1 MNVVSLE
8 HGRRAPTQLF
18 AGLSVFRISKFRAST
33 FPSGRSCD
41 AAQITPS
48 HTINDIRN
56 AVGRNLRWSTLRPM
70 IFLLLLC

>member
-1 MNVVSLE
+1 MDVVSSE
-8 HGRRAPTQLF
+8 HGRRAPTLLF
-18 AGLSVFRISKFRAST
+18 ASLSVFRISKFQAST
-33 FPSGRSCD
+33 YPSGRSCD

-56 AVGRNLRWSTLRPM
+56 AVGRSLRWSALCAM